1 MSIITEIDKHRLQIN
16 KFDVIFFQNKHD
28 FECFEDAVKSLLES
42 NEKKECSFIYN
53 NENMIDG
60 TRFIEKIYEYEVSDD
75 NLIETNSLMFPNEN
89 ESDGEIF
96 IVIDNTAW
104 PEAIK
109 QLDWKPENI
118 ADMRG
123 NNDVTVTLTI
133 FSVYPED

>member
-16 KFDVIFFQNKHD
+16 KFDVIFFQNKLD
-28 FECFEDAVKSLLES
+28 FECFEDAVRSLLER
-42 NEKKECSFIYN
+42 NEKKECDFMYN
-53 NENMIDG
+53 NENIKDG

-75 NLIETNSLMFPNEN
+75 NLIETNSLMIPNEN

-109 QLDWKPENI
+109 Q
-118 ADMRG
+118 
-123 NNDVTVTLTI
+123 
-133 FSVYPED
+133 